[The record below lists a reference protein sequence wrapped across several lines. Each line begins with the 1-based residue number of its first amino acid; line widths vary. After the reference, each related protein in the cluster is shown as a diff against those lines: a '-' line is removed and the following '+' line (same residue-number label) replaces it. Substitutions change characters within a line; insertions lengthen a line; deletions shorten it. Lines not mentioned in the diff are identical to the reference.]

1 MKQNILRVMSIIL
14 AFALT
19 FSIHSN
25 GQAAPERAAIMPDK
39 VVNLAFFYKPP
50 NNSDASTVAKN
61 FNTVVLT
68 HLDESF
74 RDQLKTNGFS
84 STIPQYLRFEAIMD
98 PGDCTSTPMRN
109 QVAYKPGDF
118 CTISRDH
125 PDWFLLDAQG
135 KRLGA
140 DKLGDNYYM
149 MDPGNQAWRAFWL
162 SRALEMQAQFGWS
175 GLFLDNV
182 EASLTKR
189 KMTSGLPAKYA
200 DDIAYKSAVRGF
212 LDYLYNN
219 YAKANNRPMIANI
232 ATLKERV
239 SWYEYLPYLDGAMTE
254 RWSVDWSYSSYA
266 DATTWEA
273 DMLMAEQTQSLGK
286 SIIMVAPGSETD
298 INRQNFA
305 FASYLLVSNGKAAFR
320 YSNSSTYRYIWLYSN
335 YQVDLGTPLG
345 PRYKSGTLWRR
356 DFTKGFVTV
365 DPANHTATIST
376 AAPTTLFTNTPAVSP
391 TPLAPT
397 ATLIQPTATAIT
409 LSTQTAKPPTVTSV
423 PPSATPISPT
433 ATIVVA
439 SPTLNQPTST
449 SQTTGSTTAGAAYD
463 DKDKA
468 IISSGTWLN
477 EYRTKAYQQSIKVTE
492 IKGSSIALKFTGST
506 FTILYTNGPSFSTID
521 VYVDN
526 VLVGT
531 INEYTKTIRY
541 QKQWTCPKAL
551 AYGAHEIKLV
561 FTGPAPTRGNV
572 DAILVK

>member
-1 MKQNILRVMSIIL
+1 MKQTTLRLMSIIL
-14 AFALT
+14 AFVMM
-19 FSIHSN
+19 FSTHSN
-25 GQAAPERAAIMPDK
+25 GQAAPDRAAIMPDK

-118 CTISRDH
+118 CAISRDH

-149 MDPGNQAWRAFWL
+149 MDPGNQAWRVFWL
-162 SRALEMQAQFGWS
+162 SRVLEMQAQFGWS

-200 DDIAYKSAVRGF
+200 DDIAYKNAVRGF

-298 INRQNFA
+298 ANRQNFA

-365 DPANHTATIST
+365 DPVNHTATIST
-376 AAPTTLFTNTPAVSP
+376 AAPTTVFTSTPAASP

-397 ATLIQPTATAIT
+397 VTLVQPTTTPIS
-409 LSTQTAKPPTVTSV
+409 LPTQTAKPPTATSV
-423 PPSATPISPT
+423 VPSATPISPT
-433 ATIVVA
+433 ATVVVA
-439 SPTLNQPTST
+439 SPTLQS
-449 SQTTGSTTAGAAYD
+449 SGSTTAGAAYD

-468 IISSGTWLN
+468 IVSSGIWTN
-477 EYRTKAYQQSIKVTE
+477 EYRTKAYQQSIKVTDV
-492 IKGSSIALKFTGST
+492 KGSSVALKFTGST

-541 QKQWTCPKAL
+541 QRSWTCPKAL